1 MIIKRSPISYWK
13 IHIRDHILN
22 QEKLEKIEESK
33 SPKKPK
39 KESKKTEPG
48 NSKVRYKIALE
59 LMSSY

>member
-1 MIIKRSPISYWK
+1 MKMKRSPISYWK

-48 NSKVRYKIALE
+48 NSKVRK
-59 LMSSY
+59 